1 VIIAPRFLIGH
12 IGKTGGDSAKLIV
25 QALQL
30 PDVQMIPIESPFK
43 HCTFR
48 QSGQALHDRELV
60 LSIRR
65 LPAFVLSQLHH
76 RLIDGRLTKLPAAE
90 LICRD
95 YMGDFYVRHYTD
107 DGRLK
112 IARWLRCEHLRADL
126 SAYLARHFELSDEQ
140 KALLDTASTKDRLS
154 YRHEVGAFL
163 QPDQVRELYDN
174 NPLWA
179 AIEREVYGQLWFEEQ
194 REEEIS
200 I

>member
-1 VIIAPRFLIGH
+1 MIIAPRFLIGH

-30 PDVQMIPIESPFK
+30 PDVQMISIDSPLK

-48 QSGQALHDRELV
+48 QSGQDLCNRELV

-76 RLIDGRLTKLPAAE
+76 RLMDGRLTKLPAPE

-107 DGRLK
+107 EGQLK
-112 IARWLRCEHLRADL
+112 IDRWLRCEHLRADL
-126 SAYLARHFELSDEQ
+126 AAYLARHFELSDEQ
-140 KALLDTASTKDRLS
+140 KALLESASTKSRLS

-179 AIEREVYGQLWFEEQ
+179 DIEREVYGQLWFEE
-194 REEEIS
+194 RGEDEIS
-200 I
+200 S

>member
-1 VIIAPRFLIGH
+1 MIIATQFVIGH

-30 PDVQMIPIESPFK
+30 PEIHIIPVDSPLK

-48 QSGQALHDRELV
+48 QWGQDLSNRELV

-76 RLIDGRLTKLPAAE
+76 RLMDGRLTELPAPE

-95 YMGDFYVRHYTD
+95 YMGDFYIRHYTD
-107 DGRLK
+107 EGQLK
-112 IARWLRCEHLRADL
+112 IDRWLRCEHLRSDL
-126 SAYLARHFELSDEQ
+126 KDYLTKHFELSDEQ
-140 KALLDTASTKDRLS
+140 NSLLETASTKPRLP
-154 YRHEVGAFL
+154 YRHDVGAFL
-163 QPDQVRELYDN
+163 QPEQVRELYDN

-179 AIEREVYGQLWFEEQ
+179 EIEREVYGQLWFEE
-194 REEEIS
+194 
-200 I
+200 